1 MHNKLMVADNAA
13 AIVGGRN
20 IGDIY
25 YGVNTTA
32 NYRDLDVGAVGP
44 IVRDLSAVFDRF
56 WNSASAMPISALV
69 DREYTET
76 DLETLKQNLGDWL
89 DGIEYP
95 YPIEQDL
102 DYLDRVA
109 AKTRDELVWAE
120 GRIIADDPG
129 DLEDGQDTTGVA
141 EFLAART
148 GEVEQELMIESPYF
162 VLRNYGIDLIGELVD
177 RGVRVQ
183 ILTNS
188 LASNDVLPVHAGYAK
203 TRQRLLENGVELYEM
218 RADTEDFR
226 PGWSLVAGG
235 SRSALHAKALA
246 FDQEAVFIGSYNL
259 DPRSADINTEAG
271 LYIESPELAEQLAA
285 WMAQAVAPENSY
297 RVTLD
302 RNGNLS
308 WETEKDGET
317 VRYDDEP
324 DTGFRRRFVTD
335 LLKMLPL
342 ESQL

>member
-1 MHNKLMVADNAA
+1 
-13 AIVGGRN
+13 
-20 IGDIY
+20 
-25 YGVNTTA
+25 
-32 NYRDLDVGAVGP
+32 VGP
-44 IVRDLSAVFDRF
+44 VVRDLSAVFDRF
-56 WNSASAMPISALV
+56 WNSASAVPISALV
-69 DREYTET
+69 DREYNQA
-76 DLETLKQNLGDWL
+76 DLDALVEGLNEWL

-109 AKTRDELVWAE
+109 AEIRAGLVWAP
-120 GRIIADDPG
+120 GRIISDHPDALADGESATD
-129 DLEDGQDTTGVA
+129 VA
-141 EFLAART
+141 NFLTSRT
-148 GEVEQELMIESPYF
+148 GQVEDELLIESPYF
-162 VLRNYGIDLIGELVD
+162 VLRDFGIDLTGELVD

-203 TRQRLLENGVELYEM
+203 TRRRLLENGVELYEM

-226 PGWSLVAGG
+226 PGWSFVAGG

-246 FDQEAVFIGSYNL
+246 FDREAVFIGSYNL

-285 WMAQAVAPENSY
+285 WMAQAVAPDNSY
-297 RVTLD
+297 HVTLD
-302 RNGNLS
+302 RDGNLV
-308 WETEKDGET
+308 WETEKDGEM

-324 DTGFRRRFVTD
+324 DTGFRRRFVVD
-335 LLKMLPL
+335 LLKILPL